1 MFHVKTSMKFLYPV
15 ITFLSLHL
23 FARALSLGECTA
35 DPSSKRYLNDV
46 FYDQYPKT
54 FVFKCSYDCLSSA
67 GIEKITAISSTVSYN
82 LRDDARKVVCE
93 GVKVKEIPYG
103 FEFDKVIPFFSH
115 QTRTKEIKEWAS
127 RNIPVF
133 TDSSR
138 KLLNHF
144 YQQIDKVAK
153 SYIIAGRASIFF
165 KDAGETLSLIVN
177 ERHEKVLLNEY
188 LMLLDKKLKKG
199 PLGHELTSEN
209 LILKSIY
216 AHGRWMLPNY
226 IEK

>member
-1 MFHVKTSMKFLYPV
+1 MTKFQIIIYLIV
-15 ITFLSLHL
+15 VQFS
-23 FARALSLGECTA
+23 ANALSFGECVA
-35 DPSSKRYLNDV
+35 DPSSKRYMNDV
-46 FYDQYPKT
+46 FYDKYPKT
-54 FVFKCSYDCLSSA
+54 FIFKCSYDCLSSD
-67 GIEKITAISSTVSYN
+67 GIVKITAISSAISYN

-115 QTRTKEIKEWAS
+115 QTRTKEIKEWALK
-127 RNIPVF
+127 NIPVF

-144 YQQIDKVAK
+144 YRQIDEVAK
-153 SYIIAGRASIFF
+153 SYLVAGRTSLFF
-165 KDAGETLSLIVN
+165 KEAGEALSLIVN
-177 ERHEKVLLNEY
+177 EKDEKVLLRQY
-188 LMLLDKKLKKG
+188 LVLLNKKLKMG

-226 IEK
+226 VEK

>member
-1 MFHVKTSMKFLYPV
+1 MRFLYPI
-15 ITFLSLHL
+15 ITFLSLHQ
-23 FARALSLGECTA
+23 FASALSFGECVA
-35 DPSSKRYLNDV
+35 DSSSKRYINDV
-46 FYDQYPKT
+46 FYDHYPKT
-54 FVFKCSYDCLSSA
+54 FIFECNYDCLSSD
-67 GIEKITAISSTVSYN
+67 GIEKVTAISSAVSYN

-144 YQQIDKVAK
+144 YMQIGEVAK
-153 SYIIAGRASIFF
+153 SYLTAGSASIFF

-177 ERHEKVLLNEY
+177 ERDEKVLLNKY
-188 LMLLDKKLKKG
+188 LMLLNKKLERG

-226 IEK
+226 IDK

>member
-1 MFHVKTSMKFLYPV
+1 MTKFQIIIYLIV
-15 ITFLSLHL
+15 VQFS
-23 FARALSLGECTA
+23 ANALSFGECVA
-35 DPSSKRYLNDV
+35 DPSSKRYMNDV

-54 FVFKCSYDCLSSA
+54 FVFKCNYDCLSSD
-67 GIEKITAISSTVSYN
+67 GIEKVTAISSAVSYN

-138 KLLNHF
+138 NLLNHF
-144 YQQIDKVAK
+144 YQQIDEVAK
-153 SYIIAGRASIFF
+153 SYLIAGRASISF

-177 ERHEKVLLNEY
+177 ERDEKVLLNEY
-188 LMLLDKKLKKG
+188 LMLLNKKLANG

-209 LILKSIY
+209 LVLKSIY

-226 IEK
+226 VEK